1 MSKRALLMHEGDDV
15 VTVIEAV
22 AAGETVKVAT
32 KAAAHGC
39 ELVSLEDVP
48 RFHKICLSPLAPHD
62 LVRKYGEVIGEA
74 TAPIERGAYVHTH
87 NIASLKTGVRA

>member
-32 KAAAHGC
+32 KAAAHVC

-62 LVRKYGEVIGEA
+62 LVRKYGEVIG
-74 TAPIERGAYVHTH
+74 AYVHTH

>member
-32 KAAAHGC
+32 KAAAHVC

-74 TAPIERGAYVHTH
+74 TARIERGAYVHTH